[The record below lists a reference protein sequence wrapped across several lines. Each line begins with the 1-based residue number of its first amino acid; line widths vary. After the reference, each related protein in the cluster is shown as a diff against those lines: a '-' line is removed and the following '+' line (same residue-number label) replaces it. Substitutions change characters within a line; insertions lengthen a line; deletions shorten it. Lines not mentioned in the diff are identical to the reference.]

1 MGRMAGTIYYVAA
14 SQDGYVAQGRG
25 PREWIR
31 AFAGAP
37 GIMDGPAFADSGRS
51 ADSQE
56 SAEALVSEFLASAG
70 AVAMGAETY
79 HSFAG
84 APGSWPLGDIPVW
97 VFTHHEFPGISGADI
112 TFVRGD
118 VAEFHPDIL
127 HDAGKGDVMLT
138 GGGNLAGQF
147 LDSGLVDELVVTVL
161 PVSQGGGLR
170 LPHVVEAVDPAGVQ
184 GRFLDSAVL
193 QRRYGLRRQMR

>member
-1 MGRMAGTIYYVAA
+1 
-14 SQDGYVAQGRG
+14 
-25 PREWIR
+25 
-31 AFAGAP
+31 
-37 GIMDGPAFADSGRS
+37 
-51 ADSQE
+51 
-56 SAEALVSEFLASAG
+56 
-70 AVAMGAETY
+70 MGAETY